1 MSETH
6 ATGMIDPQSIIV
18 PQYHRQPKPWLVEQ
32 LTANIAAHGYNVAY
46 PVVLDHDGATLVEGN
61 HRRLA
66 ALVNGIDR
74 IPYVIRPTH
83 VSPIRFGL
91 QCNADGQM
99 TAADDVFDLAELCWN
114 LAQQGWKGEQIAGEL
129 GWNNKQR
136 VSQYVQIK
144 SELHPLAWSLA
155 RWSTTIAEYVDG
167 IELGIVDP
175 KSTNVDWLESHF
187 RSLLSALPCPNGDR
201 AMMRAQLA
209 VIREAQARSQQ
220 GDKRFGQTE
229 KKVTAKWIETTAR
242 RHAWHLKLIR
252 HAMDSLVNRVK
263 LRARIDL
270 IRSIRKDVYGSAE
283 DDATWEK
290 FTRAIARM
298 NEDALGITL
307 IHGDAMQVIP
317 TLEDGSVNLLITD
330 PPYNVTDH
338 EWDRIGTDDEYLDFI
353 WSWLA
358 VIRPKLA
365 ADYHLFVFC
374 DPKYQ
379 ADIEMALRANDWP
392 IQSRIIWSNRSLP
405 SGRMVANRFAETWQ
419 MLFHC
424 GTHALNWS
432 PEWSDERFDVQVFAA
447 PNSNMPDGGW
457 HPTPKP
463 VALLERLVR
472 LGSKPTDLVVDT
484 FAGGGSVGEACAHVR
499 QRRCIL
505 IERNDE
511 YCARIEERLSIRR
524 DAQ

>member
-1 MSETH
+1 
-6 ATGMIDPQSIIV
+6 
-18 PQYHRQPKPWLVEQ
+18 
-32 LTANIAAHGYNVAY
+32 
-46 PVVLDHDGATLVEGN
+46 
-61 HRRLA
+61 
-66 ALVNGIDR
+66 
-74 IPYVIRPTH
+74 
-83 VSPIRFGL
+83 
-91 QCNADGQM
+91 
-99 TAADDVFDLAELCWN
+99 
-114 LAQQGWKGEQIAGEL
+114 
-129 GWNNKQR
+129 
-136 VSQYVQIK
+136 
-144 SELHPLAWSLA
+144 
-155 RWSTTIAEYVDG
+155 
-167 IELGIVDP
+167 
-175 KSTNVDWLESHF
+175 
-187 RSLLSALPCPNGDR
+187 
-201 AMMRAQLA
+201 MRAQLA

-229 KKVTAKWIETTAR
+229 KKVTAKWIEATAK
-242 RHAWHLKLIR
+242 RHAWHLKLAR
-252 HAMDSLVNRVK
+252 HAMDALVGRVK
-263 LRARIDL
+263 LRSRIDL
-270 IRSIRKDVYGSAE
+270 IRSIRQDVYGNAE

-298 NEDALGITL
+298 NEEALGITL
-307 IHGDAMQVIP
+307 IHGDALQVIP
-317 TLEDGSVNLLITD
+317 TLDDGSINLLITD

-353 WSWLA
+353 WTWLA
-358 VIRPKLA
+358 AIRPKLA
-365 ADYHLFVFC
+365 AEYHLFLFC

-379 ADIEMALRANDWP
+379 ADIEMALRALEWP

-424 GTHALNWS
+424 GNHALNWS

-447 PNSNMPDGGW
+447 PNANMADGGW

-472 LGSKPTDLVVDT
+472 LGSKPADLVVDT

-505 IERNDE
+505 IERSDD
-511 YCARIEERLSIRR
+511 YCAQIEKRLSIRR